1 MCNTVYC
8 SSWADLFYINVN
20 NLGYVQGNSQVMLF
34 DFVLLWKTQRMSKLI
49 KFCCLNFI
57 SNNRY
62 QWIQCDFHALK
73 NMAERAICWTMVFC
87 RYQGTVADRC
97 LTLPNR
103 SQNHRKTNVA
113 WCELYMRGT
122 WQPLMWILLTISC
135 SVKSLNTMYY
145 PGSNYILHYPCKYMV
160 YFTLRTPLHY
170 NVFFLTFLF
179 ISAPL
184 QTY

>member
-1 MCNTVYC
+1 MFKETPKWC
-8 SSWADLFYINVN
+8 SLILFY
-20 NLGYVQGNSQVMLF
+20 YE
-34 DFVLLWKTQRMSKLI
+34 KHKRMSKLI